1 MIFGIVIHAM
11 TSVFATT
18 ISPLLASI
26 SSADDQFV
34 ASAGRVV
41 LLGTPNMDSY
51 SGSWIPSSMVAERK
65 SRIEGDE
72 FVSYTMSDDA
82 TVDILSLI

>member
-1 MIFGIVIHAM
+1 MEDECLRKYA
-11 TSVFATT
+11 
-18 ISPLLASI
+18 ISG
-26 SSADDQFV
+26 SSAT
-34 ASAGRVV
+34 VV

-51 SGSWIPSSMVAERK
+51 SGSSIPSSMVAERK